1 MPNALAFNLR
11 IQAERRGAGG
21 SKPQIDGIAVLIAG
35 EAEPKV
41 DRMLSPGALDGC
53 SPLRIAPEMV
63 SGPAQRVDCRP
74 PSRANEATMR
84 PCAVSAS
91 KRSARYRLDLPLPF
105 GPMTTLIP

>member
-41 DRMLSPGALDGC
+41 DRMLSPGALDRMFPPFASRPKWFPARPRGLTAGR
-53 SPLRIAPEMV
+53 LRGLTKLQC
-63 SGPAQRVDCRP
+63 GPAPYRPANAAPDTGSTCRCHLAP
-74 PSRANEATMR
+74 
-84 PCAVSAS
+84 
-91 KRSARYRLDLPLPF
+91 
-105 GPMTTLIP
+105 